1 MIKIVLADDHQI
13 VRHGLRTLL
22 SAEPDIEVVGEADN
36 GRDVVRLVQELAPR
50 W

>member
-22 SAEPDIEVVGEADN
+22 SAKLKVMPSAETQAVYASLPSP
-36 GRDVVRLVQELAPR
+36 APK
-50 W
+50 